1 MSAPRGAPLV
11 LSPPRAFGGALCAAQ
26 FKRSP
31 EDFRVDELLGF
42 SADGGEGHV
51 LMLVEKRGL
60 DTLTVLRRLARGA
73 GLAPRDLG
81 FAGLKDR
88 WAVTRQWYTAP
99 SRPRPAVD
107 WRGLTETLA
116 DGSGYAVLE
125 AAPHARK
132 LKRGALKGNRFRIVL
147 GGVTATPEDV
157 AERLA
162 LIGARGVPNY
172 FGAQRFGN
180 QLSNLAR
187 VADWLDGEPLPRDR
201 EARGFVLSAARSLA
215 FNAVLAARVGA
226 GTWDRV
232 LPGEF
237 VNLDRS
243 RSYFVATDIDAT
255 LEARVR
261 DADVHPTG
269 PLCGAGDAP
278 GAEAG
283 AVETA
288 ALAPYADLVAAL
300 EAAGLEAGR
309 RALRVVPRDCV
320 ATLSGDELTV
330 EFSLSAGAYAT
341 TVLAELVDLGE
352 GALPEPEEE
361 GG

>member
-1 MSAPRGAPLV
+1 VS
-11 LSPPRAFGGALCAAQ
+11 
-26 FKRSP
+26 
-31 EDFRVDELLGF
+31 
-42 SADGGEGHV
+42 
-51 LMLVEKRGL
+51 
-60 DTLTVLRRLARGA
+60 
-73 GLAPRDLG
+73 
-81 FAGLKDR
+81 
-88 WAVTRQWYTAP
+88 
-99 SRPRPAVD
+99 
-107 WRGLTETLA
+107 ETFA

-125 AAPHARK
+125 AEPHARK

-147 GGVTATPEDV
+147 TGVTAPAERI

-172 FGAQRFGN
+172 FGPQRFGN

-187 VADWLDGEPLPRDR
+187 VEAWLGGEPLPRDR

-215 FNAVLAARVGA
+215 FNAVLAARVAA

-243 RSYFVATDIDAT
+243 RSYFVATEIDAT

-269 PLCGAGDAP
+269 PLCGVGDAP
-278 GAEAG
+278 GGQAG
-283 AVETA
+283 AVEGA
-288 ALAPYADLVAAL
+288 ALAGYAQLSAAL
-300 EAAGLEAGR
+300 AGAGMEAAR
-309 RALRVVPRDCV
+309 RALRVVPRDCTF
-320 ATLSGDELTV
+320 ALDREELLV
-330 EFSLSAGAYAT
+330 EFSLAAGAYAT
-341 TVLAELVDLGE
+341 TVLAELVNLNADS
-352 GALPEPEEE
+352 LPEPDEE